1 MESDFLQIGER
12 IVWGN
17 NLPFGLTR
25 DDRRQHLY
33 LVGQTGTGKS
43 TLLTHLIRQDIEN
56 YEGCAFIDPHGDS
69 ARYILSLI
77 PPARTDDVV
86 LIEPSD
92 LAHPVAINPF
102 YHVPKDDRPLVASN
116 LISAFKHLWSDS
128 WGPRLEYLLYNTLA
142 AILDAPDHL
151 RPTILSIPR
160 MYVDDSYRIAI
171 VSHIIDPQVRQ
182 FWECEF
188 VTWNE
193 RFRAE
198 IISPVQNKVGALVS
212 APALRNILGQWRPS
226 VDLVDIIESKK
237 ILIVNLAKGE
247 IGEDKANMIG
257 SLLVASLEAAAMRRS
272 RISENRR
279 SDFYLYI
286 DEFHNFGTDAFV
298 SILSESRKMHLCLTI
313 AHQFLTQIPDTI
325 RNAVFGNVGSIV
337 SFRVG
342 ADDAERLS
350 HELTEYSPMTLRGLE
365 RGQVCVR
372 LLQQGEATQPFI
384 GQICAASQPI
394 TQQTDNIR
402 SQVRQRY
409 STPRIKAEKN
419 IECWFNRPSPDVS

>member
-1 MESDFLQIGER
+1 MESDFLHIGKR

-25 DDRRQHLY
+25 EDRRQHLY

-43 TLLTHLIRQDIEN
+43 TLLTQLIQQDIEN
-56 YEGCAFIDPHGDS
+56 HEGCAFIDPHGDS
-69 ARYILSLI
+69 ARYILTLI
-77 PPARTDDVV
+77 PPARIDDVV

-92 LAHPVAINPF
+92 LEHPVAINPF
-102 YHVPKDDRPLVASN
+102 YHVPKDERPLVASN
-116 LISAFKHLWSDS
+116 LVAAFKHLWSDS

-160 MYVDDSYRIAI
+160 MFVDDSYRLA
-171 VSHIIDPQVRQ
+171 VVAHIIDPQVRQ
-182 FWECEF
+182 FWEGEF
-188 VTWNE
+188 ATWSE

-226 VDLVDIIESKK
+226 IDLVNIMESKK

-272 RISENRR
+272 RVSENKR

-286 DEFHNFGTDAFV
+286 DEFHNFGTEAFIP
-298 SILSESRKMHLCLTI
+298 ILSESRKMHLCLTI
-313 AHQFLTQIPDTI
+313 AHQFLTQIPENILD
-325 RNAVFGNVGSIV
+325 AVFGNVGSII

-342 ADDAERLS
+342 AEDAERLS

-365 RGQVCVR
+365 RGHVCVR
-372 LLQQGEATQPFI
+372 LLKQGEASQPFTGNI
-384 GQICAASQPI
+384 DAALQHGNHHS
-394 TQQTDNIR
+394 DKVR

-409 STPRIKAEKN
+409 SSSRSAVEKN
-419 IECWFNRPSPDVS
+419 INSWFNRVTPNFR